1 MAPMAASFIAPMA
14 SSLINSISGKGI
26 VRLRKGREGGFLPL
40 LASPLIMK
48 VLGKEMQYQEEDII
62 IWIIWTNVL
71 NIIAI
76 SVTSLSLMVYFQQ
89 ILYLR

>member
-1 MAPMAASFIAPMA
+1 MIAPTASSLIQFVA

-62 IWIIWTNVL
+62 IWII
-71 NIIAI
+71 
-76 SVTSLSLMVYFQQ
+76 
-89 ILYLR
+89 